1 MGKNIWWIV
10 ISTLQREFRKR
21 GNILIYFGLP
31 LAGVLISTFLYANAG
46 QNLLRV
52 GVVNGDG
59 TEAIAADTVRFISEM
74 GQVQAE
80 NVTEEELARKLAAG
94 KLDSGVL
101 LEEGYSRSVLAGE
114 PDHIVIS
121 AIKGV
126 EVTAYLK
133 AMLYSY
139 IDNMTSLGRAAE
151 GDPTRYQVLFEEYR
165 KTDFKL
171 QAETVNDKSVTKDMT
186 YQSIGF
192 LILFMMMSSVNLTEL
207 ILKHREDRTFFRI
220 ISSPVSSKAYA
231 VSNIIVNMIVMLLQI
246 IVTLF
251 FLRYVFKLDPGI
263 PITTLAGLL
272 GLFALVSV
280 GISLVIV
287 AFSKNRGVSD
297 SLQNLIVTPT
307 CLLAGCFFPV
317 EIMPTA
323 VRRIADFMPQ
333 RWVLQAIEK
342 LQGGSGFGGIWLNLF
357 ILLVFA
363 VVFFLIAAYKFGH
376 NNDTRRFI

>member
-1 MGKNIWWIV
+1 MGKNIWWLV
-10 ISTLQREFRKR
+10 LSSLRKEFRKR

-31 LAGVLISTFLYANAG
+31 LAGVLISTFIYANAG
-46 QNLLRV
+46 QSVLRV

-59 TEAIAADTVRFISEM
+59 AETVAAETVRFISEM
-74 GQVQAE
+74 GQVKAE
-80 NVTEEELARKLAAG
+80 NVTEEELATLLAAG
-94 KLDSGVL
+94 KLDSGVV
-101 LEEGYSRSVLAGE
+101 LEEGYSQSVLAGQ

-121 AIKGV
+121 SIKGA

-133 AMLYSY
+133 ALLYNY
-139 IDNMTSLGRAAE
+139 IDNMTALGRAAE
-151 GDPTRYQVLFEEYR
+151 GDPARYQELFEEYR
-165 KTDFKL
+165 NTVFKL

-186 YQSIGF
+186 YQSLGF

-207 ILKHREDRTFFRI
+207 ILKHREDRTFYRI
-220 ISSPVSSKAYA
+220 ISSPVSSRAY
-231 VSNIIVNMIVMLLQI
+231 VISNIIVNMIVMLLQI

-263 PITTLAGLL
+263 PITALAGLL
-272 GLFALVSV
+272 GLFALASV

-317 EIMPTA
+317 EIMPVA

-333 RWVLQAIEK
+333 RWVLLAVEE
-342 LQGGSGFGGIWLNLF
+342 LQDGSGFGGIWLNLSTLF
-357 ILLVFA
+357 VFA
-363 VVFFLIAAYKFGH
+363 IVFFLIAAYKFGH
-376 NNDTRRFI
+376 NNDTRKFI